1 MDFKEKRKKM
11 FRIGSYVMYGKRG
24 VCKVEDIGKFFKES
38 MGDSREYY
46 KLSPIFVKGDQVY
59 IPVENQVFMRQV
71 ISSDAAKKYLEVVP
85 EIQADTFTC
94 RQQTRLAEH
103 YKEMMDTYDI
113 NVLLSLIKGIY
124 VKQYQA
130 GQKNKKL
137 CQIDQRYLKSAEEIT
152 YGEFAIA
159 LESTPEKIKTFVK
172 DQIFCQIQG

>member
-1 MDFKEKRKKM
+1 M

-24 VCKVEDIGKFFKES
+24 VCGVEDIGEFFKES
-38 MGDSREYY
+38 MGDGREYY

-59 IPVENQVFMRQV
+59 IPVENHVFMREV
-71 ISSDAAKKYLEVVP
+71 INSVS

-94 RQQTRLAEH
+94 RQQTRLADH

-130 GQKNKKL
+130 SRRNKKL
-137 CQIDQRYLKSAEEIT
+137 CQIDQRYLKSAEDIT

-159 LESTPEKIKTFVK
+159 LESTPEKIKDFVK
-172 DQIFCQIQG
+172 DQVICQMQG